1 MTATTRLTRYVSNE
15 NASFPY
21 CATGIKPLEDGDGD
35 ELSIYLCGKTGQQVP
50 FYENTGAG
58 VEPDKPTPVGAIVGG
73 VVGGVALIAILGL
86 AFWFLRRKKQSK
98 EVATT
103 PAAPAPAPTP
113 GFPPQQRMGNQGVP
127 PPVVYDY
134 NNNNYAGY
142 PVQGSPPP
150 PSDPRYSQMPV
161 GGMVPPPQSP
171 PIEHYKPVVPP
182 VSELPVTS
190 SPHDNTPVSELP
202 ADMGNAGHT
211 SPR

>member
-1 MTATTRLTRYVSNE
+1 MP
-15 NASFPY
+15 ASRT
-21 CATGIKPLEDGDGD
+21 ATGIKPLEDGDGD

-50 FYENTGAG
+50 FYENTG
-58 VEPDKPTPVGAIVGG
+58 VEPDKSTPVGAIVGG

-113 GFPPQQRMGNQGVP
+113 GFPPQQQMGNQGVP

-134 NNNNYAGY
+134 NNNYAGY
-142 PVQGSPPP
+142 PVQGSPPS

-171 PIEHYKPVVPP
+171 PIEHCKPVVSP